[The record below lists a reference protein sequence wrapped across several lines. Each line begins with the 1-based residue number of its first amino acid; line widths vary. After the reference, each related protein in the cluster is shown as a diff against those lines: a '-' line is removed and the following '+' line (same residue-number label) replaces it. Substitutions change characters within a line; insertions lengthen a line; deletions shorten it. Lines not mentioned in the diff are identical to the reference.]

1 MRRDPLRHED
11 PRNFTESAP
20 RRGPRPDTGG
30 VEPPATFPVLL
41 SQAQSGSCEAYAEL
55 WRRHA
60 PAVVRFAHARG
71 SADPED
77 LTSEVFLTVFG
88 RIGDFTGD
96 EGAFRGFMFTVAHRR
111 VVDELRARGRRPR
124 NIEWTSDGD
133 DRCTGSAEHEAIATL
148 GNDRALAMLQA
159 LAPDQRDVLVLRIF
173 GDLTIE
179 QTATVLGKRTGAV
192 KALQRRGLEALRRQ
206 LQTPA
211 HFAKTPLE
219 GGA

>member
-1 MRRDPLRHED
+1 MSRSTSPRRSGR
-11 PRNFTESAP
+11 FTESAP
-20 RRGPRPDTGG
+20 RRGRRPDTCG
-30 VEPPATFPVLL
+30 VEPPATFPSLL
-41 SQAQSGSCEAYAEL
+41 GEAQSGSSEAYAEL

-88 RIGDFTGD
+88 RLADFTGD
-96 EGAFRGFMFTVAHRR
+96 ESAFRAFMFTVSHRR
-111 VVDELRARGRRPR
+111 VVDELRARGRRPHTTP
-124 NIEWTSDGD
+124 WAPDGD
-133 DRCTGSAEHEAIATL
+133 DRSTVSAEHEAIASL

-173 GDLTIE
+173 GDLTID
-179 QTATVLGKRTGAV
+179 QTAAVLGKRTGAV

-206 LQTPA
+206 LQTAGRPPN
-211 HFAKTPLE
+211 TPPE